1 MGFEPWPSIVPAYLG
16 FQETGKLART
26 AIIGDVHGMREAL
39 AGLLDRLQLAPG
51 DQLISVGDLVDKGP
65 DPAGVVDDLAALKAK
80 APFSVILVEG
90 NHEERHR
97 RYRLNLSLRPAIA
110 GQQAI
115 DAPELPELTGA
126 LSPQGRAFLDSAVL
140 FHRLPEFGV
149 LVVHGG
155 IPGDM
160 RTFPPSVEAA
170 QSLKGKAR
178 DRFLKIIRTRYI
190 DQNSGMF
197 IGLGKENPGDPF
209 WAEVYDGR
217 FGHVVFG
224 HHPFSD
230 GPAEFPHATGIDT
243 GAVHGGG
250 LTALVLEAGAP
261 RQFVTVPTPVYRERS
276 KDGFRA
282 V

>member
-1 MGFEPWPSIVPAYLG
+1 M
-16 FQETGKLART
+16 ART

-39 AGLLDRLQLAPG
+39 AGLLDRLELVQG

-65 DPAGVVDDLAALKAK
+65 DSAGVVDDLAALQAR
-80 APFSVILVEG
+80 APFAVVLVEG

-97 RYRLNLSLRPAIA
+97 RYRRNLSVRPAIA

-115 DAPELPELTGA
+115 DAPELPELTAG
-126 LSPQGRAFLDSAVL
+126 LSPEGRAFLDSAAL
-140 FHRLPEFGV
+140 FHPLPELGV

-160 RTFPPSVEAA
+160 RSFPTSVEAA
-170 QSLKGKAR
+170 QALKGPAR
-178 DRFLKIIRTRYI
+178 ERFLKIIRTRYV
-190 DQNSGMF
+190 DQETGGF
-197 IGLGKENPGDPF
+197 IGLGKEKPGDPF

-224 HHPFSD
+224 HHPFLE
-230 GPAEFPHATGIDT
+230 GPAEFAHATGIDT

-261 RQFVTVPTPVYRERS
+261 RRYVRVPTPVYREPK
-276 KDGFRA
+276 KDDGNG
-282 V
+282 